1 MSEFERYQ
9 AWEAKRKAALIA
21 QTNVI
26 LNDARQTK
34 PDEFASDAQLGR
46 AFGIPTG
53 VAAEGRD
60 ILRARLDKKMD
71 ELRLTHSPTLMRW
84 LRNPDHA
91 KAAHDDLDNLSLLE
105 TIGRNAKEAVKAIPG
120 GVVQRIGGTV
130 EGAGQLIST
139 RNPTEPLPLTAS
151 IAAAKTRSPEDIAV
165 LRQQIFQ
172 QGQIN
177 PTVAQSVLSDVLAG
191 DMTAEEAL
199 SALEPALA
207 PISKAL
213 QEGGQATSEFGET
226 ILPAAPGM
234 ENSFGREVGAGLGS
248 MLPLIAIGLAT
259 GGTGLVLAGGAGGA
273 GEAAQRARGAGQ
285 DEDTQTI
292 AALYGVLPG
301 LTDAIPIDRLLSNP
315 VTKRGVA
322 SILRSIGVQAAQE
335 GGQEVVQQM
344 MQNAIAQYL
353 YAPDQEIMDGVV
365 RSFQVGGFTGA
376 LVEAGR
382 IGLNAVLPG
391 RLRNQQAAAQQ
402 APEAVAQLDQIAQ
415 AAQASKLRT
424 RLDSSF
430 ADFVEQAT
438 QGSPVENVFVPAE
451 KMAEFFQS
459 RGVDPEEFLRELPG
473 TSKAEYD
480 LALSTGGDLKI
491 PTSTYAAKIAGSDFD
506 PFLRENMRFD
516 PDGMTL
522 TEAREFNE
530 RSAEAIQEAYEE
542 AERLRLEEQDLRS
555 DEVQIYDEMV
565 SRLRAAGRATD
576 VATNEAMVW
585 PAFYRAMAARSGMTT
600 EELLR
605 AFPLPQIEG
614 MRPEGLQPKNVDA
627 FNRTL
632 AELRSRKADTTPK
645 QSLLEFIDK
654 RGGINDPGG
663 ELAARDA
670 ATVRRGQGKKTL
682 RLRRGMAG
690 QIKDMFAE
698 RSHGL
703 DDTARAAIEEGFM
716 ADDPRVQAWKNAVAA
731 GDQVPDVTG
740 ALLEAIDREL
750 AGDAEYRQDAFSERE
765 RARQDALDAADEFL
779 TRRGISLEQ
788 DDETIR
794 AAIDA
799 AEKEAGRR
807 YEQRRVEVVA
817 EIRDLIEF
825 AGTAPGTVTK
835 KVRLGAVSPL
845 VQEAVKEGLGLN
857 LAGFSH
863 DVDAHAIRHIRKQ
876 HGNPAREEARGQL
889 AISDADFEAIP
900 DIIANAEYLVTGGKN
915 NLGQPVI
922 GYVTKLADGSFAY
935 LEEVRTGRKTL
946 SALSLRKYPATSNSL
961 GIAKSIAPNVQD
973 DSGDGRKIIPLGG
986 KAKTL
991 FQPGDRGPLGSI
1003 RMPMGGVGSGET
1015 IISLFERA
1023 DLSTFLHET
1032 GHMFL
1037 SIAQAVSEQPNASPE
1052 IQGMY
1057 ASVKAWW
1064 RDNAGEVAKDAS
1076 RSSGIVISAE
1086 DVQKAIDEGTTGD
1099 AVLDQAI
1106 DVGMQEQFARAF
1118 ETYVME
1124 GNAPSIELRSAFER
1138 FRAWLLNIY
1147 RRVAGLGVNVSPE
1160 LREVFDRMLAT
1171 DAEIEQARA
1180 EVRDEML
1187 FSNAADAG
1195 LTDEQY
1201 AGLVELRRQ
1210 ASDEAAQKLLK
1221 ETMAPIRRARE
1232 QWFKDER
1239 AKVRDEVAGQV
1250 NARREYRALEWLGNR
1265 RWLGGERPEAM
1276 PDMRLSRSILVE
1288 RYGEGVL
1295 KTLPRG
1301 QFHVYAVDG
1310 GMDPDEVAGWFGF
1323 SSGDEMVRAL
1333 ETAQPR
1339 KEAIEAETDRI
1350 MRERHGDVLR
1360 DGSVEEAALEAIHGD
1375 KRGQYLAAEL
1385 NALGKVTQH
1394 SEPALTL
1401 QGARESA
1408 RRSLARMQVRDAI
1421 ASNRYLAAERKAAGE
1436 ALALAKEATR
1446 AGLLAQAARRNVG
1459 KVARSAV
1466 RSEDARGVDR
1476 INAATDAANVRVDT
1490 ANDAIVRMIQA
1501 KRRQL
1506 LNHALYA
1513 ESMKIAEEVEK
1524 AENFVRRL
1532 GKASTRKNLAG
1543 DYLDAIDEVLDR
1555 YDFRKLSGRQEAKR
1569 GALMSYVQR
1578 MMDEGRGNELAIPD
1592 YVIAEARRTPYK
1604 RLSVEYLRGVVDSLK
1619 NIEHTARLKKSLLDA
1634 KGKRDLDA
1642 VVDDILASFDT
1653 NMKQRPVER
1662 AKSARGKVRPGF
1674 VDYLNLIRNADTL
1687 LREVDGFKDGGAV
1700 YTNIKGPI
1708 DDAMAE
1714 LTIKRR
1720 DAAERFDRI
1729 YSVYSKQER
1738 RQMAVHKFVPEL
1750 AGSYTKWDLISI
1762 ALNIGN
1768 EGNYQRLTDKRVQG
1782 AFLPQQIDL
1791 VAGMLDERDWKFVQS
1806 AWDMIDSYWPD
1817 IEARE
1822 RRVTGV
1828 APEKIVP
1835 RAVETPFGTFR
1846 GGYYPLKYDAEI
1858 SSLSRDDDLHETA
1871 KAMQGGRFGK
1881 AQTRN
1886 GHLKERAASS
1896 GRPVLIDLAVMHGH
1910 INQVVHDLAL
1920 SEVVSNS
1927 WKILQDR
1934 RVRDA
1939 FMDSGAKGNFDT
1951 LEAWLLDVAAGEIR
1965 AGDFMNRWARKLKTG
1980 FTVSK
1985 LAFNLKTVLL
1995 QPAGVTQSMVVVGKK
2010 NFLLGVTDI
2019 FRNPLIGPNSAASQI
2034 TAKSVFMKERE
2045 TTFNKDIY
2053 DVLGDTRSGPTQN
2066 AASAFVRDVIA
2077 PLGFWLMQKVQFYIV
2092 DMPTW
2097 LAGYRKALDEGA
2109 DETEAVAR
2117 ADRSVARAQ
2126 ASGHFSD
2133 RTAIE
2138 RGTLNQSTRQND
2150 IVRLF
2155 TALAS
2160 YMFAKFNVAYER
2172 TQVARRNITG
2182 MNPRSAGEALLW
2194 SADMAMLFTLEAVL
2208 FAALTGALPGMGD
2221 DEEDDDGW
2229 TEFLAK
2235 QTALSVA
2242 GTLPFVRDG
2251 ASFAQGFSG
2260 GGAYGGMVE
2269 TMVKPFMQASQGE
2282 IDRAF
2287 VKSVVDVS
2295 GMFLNLP
2302 STAVNRGIDA
2312 AWRAAEGEEVA
2323 PSEFLIGRQ
2332 R

>member
-1 MSEFERYQ
+1 M
-9 AWEAKRKAALIA
+9 
-21 QTNVI
+21 
-26 LNDARQTK
+26 
-34 PDEFASDAQLGR
+34 
-46 AFGIPTG
+46 
-53 VAAEGRD
+53 
-60 ILRARLDKKMD
+60 
-71 ELRLTHSPTLMRW
+71 LMRW
-84 LRNPDHA
+84 LQSPGNSA
-91 KAAHDDLDNLSLLE
+91 VAHDDLESLSNFEGITRGVANTLRRAGAGLRQQGNQFMLE
-105 TIGRNAKEAVKAIPG
+105 QTAGRAQDSKK
-120 GVVQRIGGTV
+120 TF
-130 EGAGQLIST
+130 GQLIDDQKLVMHDMQGNRIDT
-139 RNPTEPLPLTAS
+139 GAGPIEYLGAMANWLDARYAEMVGTDDE
-151 IAAAKTRSPEDIAV
+151 AAARGYALGIQKALDARAAAPKPLAAQEWENSHLQGESLGETLKNVAV
-165 LRQQIFQ
+165 GL
-172 QGQIN
+172 
-177 PTVAQSVLSDVLAG
+177 LSDPLG
-191 DMTAEEAL
+191 AL
-199 SALEPALA
+199 SWSLSTAGESA
-207 PISKAL
+207 PQMASAI
-213 QEGGQATSEFGET
+213 G
-226 ILPAAPGM
+226 
-234 ENSFGREVGAGLGS
+234 
-248 MLPLIAIGLAT
+248 IGLAT
-259 GGTGLVLAGGAGGA
+259 RNPAAGIGTLAAGSYATERYTAPAEFLSEKGIDFAKPEDVQRLITEPQLLQEAADRGVVRGLVIGAFDLISGGIAGRALA
-273 GEAAQRARGAGQ
+273 
-285 DEDTQTI
+285 
-292 AALYGVLPG
+292 
-301 LTDAIPIDRLLSNP
+301 SNP
-315 VTKRGVA
+315 IV
-322 SILRSIGVQAAQE
+322 E
-335 GGQEVVQQM
+335 
-344 MQNAIAQYL
+344 AIAQTVTQAVSGSLGEYTARL
-353 YAPDQEIMDGVV
+353 ATGQEIDWREIVAEGLAETATVPVDMGI
-365 RSFQVGGFTGA
+365 
-376 LVEAGR
+376 AGR
-382 IGLNAVLPG
+382 RFA
-391 RLRNQQAAAQQ
+391 RDRSAARTAD
-402 APEAVAQLDQIAQ
+402 ASVAQLDQIAQ

-438 QGSPVENVFVPAE
+438 QGSPVESVFVPAE
-451 KMAEFFQS
+451 KMAEFFQT

-542 AERLRLEEQDLRS
+542 AERLRLEEEDLRS

-605 AFPLPQIEG
+605 AYPLPQIEG

-632 AELRSRKADTTPK
+632 AELRNRRVDTTPK
-645 QSLLEFIDK
+645 QSLLEFIDM

-690 QIKDMFAE
+690 QIRDMFSE

-731 GDQVPDVTG
+731 GEQVPDVTG
-740 ALLEAIDREL
+740 ALLDAVDREL
-750 AGDAEYRQDAFSERE
+750 AGEAEYRQDAFSERE

-799 AEKEAGRR
+799 AERETGRR
-807 YEQRRVEVVA
+807 YEQRRAEVVA

-857 LAGFSH
+857 LTGFSH
-863 DVDAHAIRHIRKQ
+863 DMDAHAIRHIRKQ
-876 HGNPAREEARGQL
+876 HGNAAREEARGQL
-889 AISDADFEAIP
+889 SITDADFEAIP
-900 DIIANAEYLVTGGKN
+900 DIIANAEYLVTGEKN
-915 NLGQPVI
+915 KLGQPVI

-961 GIAKSIAPNVQD
+961 GIAKSIAPNVRD

-1003 RMPMGGVGSGET
+1003 RMPMDGIGTGET
-1015 IISLFERA
+1015 IISLFDHA

-1037 SIAQAVSEQPNASPE
+1037 SIAQAVSEQPNASPDV
-1052 IQGMY
+1052 QAMY

-1076 RSSGIVISAE
+1076 RSSGIAIGAE

-1099 AVLDQAI
+1099 VVLDQAI

-1147 RRVAGLGVNVSPE
+1147 RRVTGLGVNVSPE

-1171 DAEIEQARA
+1171 DAEIVQARA

-1187 FSNAADAG
+1187 FSNPADAG

-1210 ASDEAAQKLLK
+1210 AADEAAQKLLK

-1239 AKVRDEVAGQV
+1239 ATVRDDVAGQV

-1265 RWLGGERPEAM
+1265 RWLGEDQPEAM
-1276 PDMRLSRSILVE
+1276 PDMRLSRAILVE

-1301 QFHVYAVDG
+1301 QFHVYSAEG

-1333 ETAQPR
+1333 EQAQPR
-1339 KEAIEAETDRI
+1339 KAAIEAETDRI

-1385 NALGKVTQH
+1385 KALGSVTRH

-1436 ALALAKEATR
+1436 ALALAKEAAR

-1459 KVARSAV
+1459 KVARAAV
-1466 RSEDARGVDR
+1466 RSEDARGIDR
-1476 INAATDAANVRVDT
+1476 INTATDAANTRVDT
-1490 ANDAIVRMIQA
+1490 ANSTVMRLIQA

-1513 ESMKIAEEVEK
+1513 ESAKIADEVEK

-1569 GALMSYVQR
+1569 GALMSYIQR

-1604 RLSVEYLRGVVDSLK
+1604 RLSVEYLRGVIDSLK

-1642 VVDDILASFDT
+1642 VVDDILAAFDA
-1653 NMKQRPVER
+1653 NMKKRPVER
-1662 AKSARGKVRPGF
+1662 AKSARGTARPSF
-1674 VDYLNLIRNADTL
+1674 NDFLNLIRNADTL
-1687 LREVDGFKDGGAV
+1687 LREVDGFKDDGST
-1700 YTNIKGPI
+1700 YRNIKAPI
-1708 DDAMAE
+1708 DDAMAD

-1720 DAAERFDRI
+1720 EAAERFDEI
-1729 YSVYSKQER
+1729 YSVYSKDER

-1750 AGSYTKWDLISI
+1750 AGSYSKWDLISI
-1762 ALNIGN
+1762 VLNVGN
-1768 EGNYQRLTDKRVQG
+1768 EGNYQRLTDRRVQG
-1782 AFLPQQIDL
+1782 SFLPQQIDL
-1791 VAGMLDERDWKFVQS
+1791 VTGMLDERDWKFVQS
-1806 AWDMIDSYWPD
+1806 AWDMIDSYWPQ

-1835 RAVETPFGTFR
+1835 RAVETRFGTFR

-1858 SSLSRDDDLHETA
+1858 SSLSRDDDLAETA

-1886 GHLKERAASS
+1886 GHLKERASSS
-1896 GRPVLIDLAVMHGH
+1896 GRPVLIDLGVMHGH

-1939 FMDSGAKGNFDT
+1939 FMDAGAKNNFDT
-1951 LEAWLLDVAAGEIR
+1951 LEAWLLDVASGEIR
-1965 AGDFMNRWARKLKTG
+1965 SADFMNRWARKLKTG

-1995 QPAGVTQSMVVVGKK
+1995 QPTGIAQSMVVVGKK
-2010 NFLLGVTDI
+2010 NFLLGVTDV
-2019 FRNPLIGPNSAASQI
+2019 FRHPLTGPNSAASQI
-2034 TAKSVFMKERE
+2034 VAKSPFMRERE

-2066 AASAFVRDVIA
+2066 RAAAFVRDVMA
-2077 PLGFWLMQKVQFYIV
+2077 PLGFWMMQKAQFYTV

-2097 LAGYRKALDEGA
+2097 LAGYRKAMDGGA
-2109 DETEAVAR
+2109 TEADAIAQ
-2117 ADRSVARAQ
+2117 ADRAVARAQ

-2138 RGTLNQSTRQND
+2138 RGTLSQGVRQND
-2150 IVRLF
+2150 VVRLF

-2172 TQVARRNITG
+2172 TQVARRNVTG
-2182 MNPRSAGEALLW
+2182 LDARSAGEVLLW
-2194 SADMAMLFTLEAVL
+2194 TTDMAMLFTLEAVL
-2208 FAALTGALPGMGD
+2208 FAAMTGGLPGMGD
-2221 DEEDDDGW
+2221 DDDDESW
-2229 TEFLAK
+2229 AAFLAK
-2235 QTALSVA
+2235 ETALSVA

-2251 ASFAQGFSG
+2251 ASYAQGFNG

-2269 TMVKPFMQASQGE
+2269 TMVKPFVQASQGE

-2287 VKSVVDVS
+2287 VKSVVSVS

-2302 STAVNRGIDA
+2302 STAINRGLDA
-2312 AWRAAEGEEVA
+2312 GWRAIDGEEVA
-2323 PSEFLIGRQ
+2323 PSEFLLGRQ